1 MAKPYTLNIF
11 SYFWGMINQ
20 PKAIV
25 ILSLFLFF
33 ISEAYSQTTNE
44 KKEKPT
50 YFKKQ
55 VELLHDN
62 DFLLF
67 TDWYYT
73 TGSFISYRI
82 LLNELEEVRYKRQ
95 IEFSLS
101 QEYYTPSNVE
111 SEDIED
117 FDRPYAGYSALTSK
131 LTFSNNNY
139 LLDFT
144 FQMGVS
150 GAISGA
156 EGFQSWF
163 HSTNESKDPS
173 WIGQIDDAVHANFY
187 ANYTKEWKFLPKPF
201 SVHAAWRSGLA
212 MGTKDIFIQNQ
223 ALFYFGKRNDI
234 MNTMA
239 YRQLGEVRPEFFF
252 VVKFAY
258 RYVMHDGLL
267 EGIIVGDNSEFVLDP
282 INNVFIY
289 GIEGF
294 YRKRRMEFKLGYNYS
309 SRKAPTTDLHTWITL
324 SVARNF

>member
-1 MAKPYTLNIF
+1 
-11 SYFWGMINQ
+11 MINQ

-25 ILSLFLFF
+25 PIVLFFFF
-33 ISEAYSQTTNE
+33 ISMGNAQQTE
-44 KKEKPT
+44 EIKRKPT

-55 VELLHDN
+55 IELLHDN

-73 TGSFISYRI
+73 TGSFVHYRI
-82 LLNELEEVRYKRQ
+82 LLNELEEVRHKRQ
-95 IEFSLS
+95 LEFSLS
-101 QEYYTPSNVE
+101 QEYYTPSNLE
-111 SEDIED
+111 SENIED

-131 LTFSNNNY
+131 LTFTNRKHI
-139 LLDFT
+139 LDFT

-163 HSTNESKDPS
+163 HSTNESKVPS

-187 ANYTKEWKFLPKPF
+187 ANYTQEWPLLPNPF
-201 SVHAAWRSGLA
+201 SVYMAWRSGLA
-212 MGTKDIFIQNQ
+212 MGTKDFYIQNEGR
-223 ALFYFGKRNDI
+223 FYFGKRNGL

-239 YRQLGEVRPEFFF
+239 YRQLGEIKPEFFF
-252 VVKFAY
+252 VVTFAH

-267 EGIIVGDNSEFVLDP
+267 EGAILGDNSEFILNP
-282 INNVFIY
+282 INNLFIY

-294 YRKRRMEFKLGYNYS
+294 YRKRRMEFKLGYKYS
-309 SRKAPTTDLHTWITL
+309 SPKAATTDVHSWITL